1 MLLASKSTKTSLYQ
15 KMTDY
20 FVDVTIWSM
29 KDITEVAD
37 ELGCG
42 IDLRDLHRGYVIVI
56 NTTFNE
62 LSQKLT
68 DRLIGPDRIKP
79 TKSDLTK

>member
-1 MLLASKSTKTSLYQ
+1 
-15 KMTDY
+15 MTDY
-20 FVDVTIWSM
+20 FVDVTVWSM

-42 IDLRDLHRGYVIVI
+42 IDLRDLWKGYIIVT

-62 LSQKLT
+62 LCNKLSERDFRQSCLSLT
-68 DRLIGPDRIKP
+68 DMVRP